1 MRGFVDKMIF
11 FQYPEIMNFMPRKDI
26 IPNMETQ
33 LVFSSAH
40 PSNRFILIFIVTEV
54 NTYLEKKVISDT

>member
-1 MRGFVDKMIF
+1 
-11 FQYPEIMNFMPRKDI
+11 MNFMPRKDI